1 LMRIRIVW
9 LFACSWAAAAATPL
23 TITTTQI
30 PDGLAYQP
38 YSFQL
43 QASGGTPP
51 YTWMAPDI
59 RQLGIEFDS
68 ATGLLHGTPGPSGIG
83 LNVSVSDSAGQSA
96 QKFFTFHFWG
106 PVQVTASALPT
117 GLVNAPYGMMPFYGA
132 ATVKLVSG
140 ALPPGIALQP
150 TGSLDGTAAQAGS
163 YSFTLTATGFGGDTL
178 THTFTLLVIAPLSIT
193 INPNFSF
200 AVNQPATIPWL
211 ASGGLAPYFAA
222 VTGQPDGMVLAADN
236 MSLVGTPSRAGTF
249 RVIVTMID
257 QASPRQQ
264 AATTVLVLA
273 PLSVGPLTAPA
284 RQNNAF
290 STSLSVTGGMPPY
303 TWKMTG
309 GALPAGLSL
318 SATGLVTGLITGAP
332 GNYTFTVTV
341 TDSRASTVSSP
352 LSLLVAGPA
361 IGAQPLPH
369 AQAGI
374 SYMQSLKATGG
385 TPAYA
390 WSVSSGSLPAGL
402 SLDRATGII
411 GGVPS
416 AAGSYSFLA
425 RVADSF
431 GSFAEAPFVIVVDA
445 AQLSLSAQAPATGNA
460 GSPYQVSLSAAGG
473 VAPYRF
479 VLDSGTLPDG
489 LALSE
494 SGVLSGTL
502 IRKGTWTFTV
512 RVTDGSQQTARASF
526 TFQVLGPV
534 PTIAPGSLVNAASY
548 LGGLAPGGYISL
560 FGTNLAASSDG
571 AQTLP
576 LPATLGNV
584 MVQWNGAGLPLLAVS
599 PSQINAQVPFA
610 AAQGTAE
617 LKVTSD
623 GVTSAAVSV
632 SVQAASPGLFQV
644 SPGMLLAINE
654 DGTLNSSSHPAPVG
668 SVVVMYGTGCG
679 GYDKPLPTGGGVPID
694 RLYPLA
700 LPGALAV
707 GGAAAEMLFAGA
719 APALGTGLVQ
729 INARIPAVAPGE
741 WPVKL
746 TVGGAGSNDPH
757 IFVSDAVK

>member
-1 LMRIRIVW
+1 MRVRIVW
-9 LFACSWAAAAATPL
+9 LFACAWAATAAAPL
-23 TITTTQI
+23 IITTAQI

-59 RQLGIEFDS
+59 RQLGIEFDT
-68 ATGLLHGTPGPSGIG
+68 ATGLLHGTPGPSGLV

-106 PVQVTASALPT
+106 PVQITSSALPT
-117 GLVNAPYGMMPFYGA
+117 GLVNAPYGIMPFYGA

-140 ALPPGIALQP
+140 GLPPGIALQP
-150 TGSLDGTAAQAGS
+150 TGSLDGTAAQVGS

-200 AVNQPATIPWL
+200 AVNQFASISWL
-211 ASGGLAPYFAA
+211 ATGGLAPYFAS

-249 RVIVTMID
+249 RVVVTMID

-290 STSLSVTGGMPPY
+290 SALLSVTGGMPPY

-309 GALPAGLSL
+309 GALPCGLSL
-318 SATGLVTGLITGAP
+318 SATGLVSGLITGAP
-332 GNYTFTVTV
+332 GNYSFTVSV
-341 TDSRASTVSSP
+341 TDGRASTVSSS
-352 LSLLVAGPA
+352 LSLLVTGPA
-361 IGAQPLPH
+361 IGAQSLPH
-369 AQAGI
+369 AQAGV
-374 SYMQSLKATGG
+374 SYTQSLKATGG
-385 TPAYA
+385 TPVYV
-390 WSVSSGSLPAGL
+390 WSISSGSLPAGL
-402 SLDRATGII
+402 SLDRATGIV
-411 GGVPS
+411 GGIPS

-425 RVADSF
+425 HVADSF
-431 GSFAEAPFVIVVDA
+431 GSFAEAPFVLVVDA

-460 GSPYQVSLSAAGG
+460 GSPYQVSLSTAGG

-479 VLDSGTLPDG
+479 ALDSGTLPDG
-489 LALSE
+489 LALSD

-512 RVTDGSQQTARASF
+512 CVTDGSQQTARASF
-526 TFQVLGPV
+526 TIQVLGPV
-534 PTIAPGSLVNAASY
+534 PKIVAGSLVNAASY
-548 LGGLAPGGYISL
+548 LGGLAPGGYITL
-560 FGTNLAASSDG
+560 FGANLAASTDS

-576 LPATLGNV
+576 LPTTLRNV
-584 MVQWNGAGLPLLAVS
+584 TVQWNGTGLPLLAVS
-599 PSQINAQVPFA
+599 PSQINAQVPFDA
-610 AAQGTAE
+610 ALGTAE

-623 GVTSAAVSV
+623 GVTSAAVAV
-632 SVQAASPGLFQV
+632 SVQTASPGLFQV

-654 DGTLNSSSHPAPVG
+654 DGTLNSSSHPAPAG
-668 SVVVMYGTGCG
+668 SVVVIYATGCG
-679 GYDKPLPTGGGVPID
+679 GYDRPLPTGGAVPVD

-700 LPGALAV
+700 LSDAISV
-707 GGAAAEMLFAGA
+707 GGAEAEMLFAGA
-719 APALGTGLVQ
+719 APAFGTGLVQ
-729 INARIPAVAPGE
+729 INARIPTLAPGE

-746 TVGGAGSNDPH
+746 TVASIASNDPH
-757 IFVSDAVK
+757 IFVSEAVK

>member
-1 LMRIRIVW
+1 MRIRIVW
-9 LFACSWAAAAATPL
+9 LLACSWAATAATPL
-23 TITTTQI
+23 TITTAQI

-51 YTWMAPDI
+51 YTWTAPDI
-59 RQLGIEFDS
+59 RQLGFEFDT
-68 ATGLLHGTPGPSGIG
+68 ATGLLHGTPGPIGVG
-83 LNVSVSDSAGQSA
+83 LNVTVSDSAGQSV
-96 QKFFTFHFWG
+96 QRLFTFHIWG
-106 PVQVTASALPT
+106 PVQVSFSVLPT
-117 GLVNAPYGMMPFYGA
+117 GLVNAPYGITPFYGA

-140 ALPPGIALQP
+140 ALPPGISLQS
-150 TGSLDGTAAQAGS
+150 TGSLDGTAAQAGT

-178 THTFTLLVIAPLSIT
+178 THTFTLVVVAPFSIT
-193 INPNFSF
+193 ISPSFSF
-200 AVNQPATIPWL
+200 SVNQPAIIPWL
-211 ASGGLAPYFAA
+211 VTGGVAPYFAS
-222 VTGQPDGMVLAADN
+222 VTGQPDGMVLAADY

-249 RVIVTMID
+249 RVVVTMID

-290 STSLSVTGGMPPY
+290 SASLSVTGGMPPY
-303 TWKMTG
+303 TWRMTA

-318 SATGLVTGLITGAP
+318 SAAGLISGLITAAP
-332 GNYTFTVTV
+332 GNYAFTVSV
-341 TDSRASTVSSP
+341 TDSRASTVSSA
-352 LSLLVAGPA
+352 LSLLVTGPA
-361 IGAQPLPH
+361 LGTQSLPH
-369 AQAGI
+369 AQVGV
-374 SYMQSLKATGG
+374 SYAQSLKATGG
-385 TPAYA
+385 TPAYV

-402 SLDRATGII
+402 MLDRATGIV
-411 GGVPS
+411 GGIAS

-431 GSFAEAPFVIVVDA
+431 GSFADATFAIVVDA
-445 AQLSLSAQAPATGNA
+445 AQLSLTAQAPATGNA

-479 VLDSGTLPDG
+479 ALDSGTLPDG
-489 LALSE
+489 LALSD

-526 TFQVLGPV
+526 TVQVLGPV
-534 PTIAPGSLVNAASY
+534 PKIAAGSLVNAASY
-548 LGGLAPGGYISL
+548 LGGVAPGGYVTL
-560 FGTNLAASSDG
+560 FGANLAASTDS

-584 MVQWNGAGLPLLAVS
+584 TVQWNGAGLPLLAVS
-599 PSQINAQVPFA
+599 PSQINAQVPFDA
-610 AAQGTAE
+610 ALGTAE

-623 GVTSAAVSV
+623 GVTSAAVPV
-632 SVQAASPGLFQV
+632 SVQASSPGLFQV

-654 DGTLNSSSHPAPVG
+654 DGTLNSSSQPAPVG
-668 SVVVMYGTGCG
+668 SVVVMYATGCG
-679 GYDKPLPTGGGVPID
+679 GYDRPLPTGGGVPVD

-700 LPGALAV
+700 LPDALAV

-741 WPVKL
+741 WPVTL
-746 TVGGAGSNDPH
+746 TVAGVASNDPH
-757 IFVSDAVK
+757 IFVSAAVK